1 MNEEIVEIKRKR
13 GGQPGNQNA
22 RTHGFYSKELDETE
36 KVEYLLAVKV
46 VGLDSEIALLRVKIQ
61 SLITHDSENIRLIN
75 QAANTLAHL
84 LSAKHNITNND
95 EESLQAAFR
104 NVYNNI
110 AVPFGLSVES
120 NTLKRLRK

>member
-1 MNEEIVEIKRKR
+1 
-13 GGQPGNQNA
+13 
-22 RTHGFYSKELDETE
+22 
-36 KVEYLLAVKV
+36 VEYLLAVKV

-95 EESLQAAFR
+95 EESIQAAFR

-120 NTLKRLRK
+120 NTFKRLRE